1 MRLSCPSLP
10 AVERCCCWLPGLAL
24 ALWMAGCGQAPASRV
39 PETATSRS
47 ETSGAAAGGPS
58 TNGSTAVATGNAPAS
73 GQPETRAAALGES
86 ATATGPATSTVPDE
100 GDEETTAQSQA
111 DQPDRAVA
119 AEAAN
124 RAGVGDATEGVAAEP
139 ADSDGNSDDAADG
152 DLLALQ
158 QTRAGARAPGAINPK
173 DRTAGGRYQFRRL
186 HDPNG
191 IGKFYLGRE
200 IAHVMGFAGAPW
212 LERPER
218 EREEATSR
226 MIKALDL
233 KPGMT
238 VADIGA
244 GSGVITVLMAKEVL
258 PGGRVVAVD
267 VQQEMLDLLADKLK
281 SQQVENVDLLLGT
294 AKSPRLEPES
304 IDLALMVDVYHEL
317 EFPYEML
324 LELSRAMKP
333 GGRVVF
339 VEFRLEDPDVPIKL
353 VHKMSQAQVKREL
366 SPPELQLRFKENI
379 GVLPWQHVVV
389 FEKVGPDGGFPQP
402 VNTQPETTPKSTPD
416 QALENVRLPEGF
428 RASLFAAEPA
438 VRQPIAI
445 CTDERGRLWVAENYS
460 YAESSVNFD
469 RAQRD
474 RIVILEDADGDGVH
488 DSRRVFWDEGQL
500 LTSVEVGFGGVF
512 VLCAPKLLF
521 IPDLDRDD
529 IPDGPPVTLLDGFD
543 DGPVRHNIVNG
554 LKWGPDGWLYGRH
567 GILATSQVGPPG
579 ATPSQRTRL
588 NCGVWR
594 YEPISRRFE
603 VVAHGTTNPWGHDW
617 NDHGE
622 LFFIN
627 TVIGHLWHVI
637 PGAHFR
643 RMYGSDFNPRTYQ
656 LIEQTADHFHWD
668 TREAWSDIRKG
679 VTDTTSAAGGG
690 HAHSGLM
697 LYLGDNWPAEY
708 RDSVLTV
715 NLHGRRLNRDVLE
728 RDAAGYTARHR
739 PDMVFFDDQWF
750 RGIDLLYGPDGG
762 VFVADW
768 SDIGEC
774 HENDGVHRDSGRIF
788 KITHGVPK
796 PGTVARDL
804 GGLDSRELAELCLQA
819 NDWYVRQARRLLR
832 ERAVRGDTDLQPA
845 ADRLRE
851 IFATHADVTRRLRAM
866 WALWGMGQLKEPD
879 LLAAVRDPDE
889 HVAAWAVRFLVDT
902 PPSAAAVA
910 ALVEVAETTS
920 GGLTLLHLAGALQR
934 LELSDRLPLANRL
947 VRRHEFAGDRAYPL
961 MIWYGLEPA
970 VPGRESEPW
979 VELLRAVRV
988 PVVGRLLSRR
998 LTEEIDA
1005 RPELLD
1011 SLVGLLLAPAD
1022 TLAGNGREDVLT
1034 GIADGLRGRRQAKAP
1049 ARWSE
1054 VAAALGPDASPA
1066 LGERVRELSVVFGD
1080 GRAADELKALVK
1092 DSTVDPAARR
1102 QALAALAE
1110 SRVEGL
1116 AELALS
1122 QLGDRAVDTAAMRA
1136 LASVE
1141 HPEAAARILGVMG
1154 RLDAESRQ
1162 TAIEA
1167 LVARPA
1173 SSTALLNAVAAG
1185 QIRRNEVTAYHARQ
1199 IRSFGDATLT
1209 ARLAEVWGETRETP
1223 AEKQALLERYRGVLT
1238 PDAVASANLS
1248 AGRAVFNKVCA
1259 SCHVLYGQGK
1269 NAGPDLTGGNRRN
1282 LDYLLEN
1289 VVDPSGSVAADFRL
1303 SVIELQ
1309 DGRVINGVVV
1319 ERSAATLVVQAA
1331 SERLTIPANEVVEI
1345 RQTAES
1351 LMPEGLLTNLTEAE
1365 VRDLVGYLQSTAQVP
1380 LPASETP

>member
-1 MRLSCPSLP
+1 MAADEADPEADG
-10 AVERCCCWLPGLAL
+10 AV
-24 ALWMAGCGQAPASRV
+24 
-39 PETATSRS
+39 
-47 ETSGAAAGGPS
+47 AGG
-58 TNGSTAVATGNAPAS
+58 GDDGAP
-73 GQPETRAAALGES
+73 
-86 ATATGPATSTVPDE
+86 
-100 GDEETTAQSQA
+100 
-111 DQPDRAVA
+111 
-119 AEAAN
+119 
-124 RAGVGDATEGVAAEP
+124 
-139 ADSDGNSDDAADG
+139 DG

-158 QTRAGARAPGAINPK
+158 QTRAGGRTPGAINPK

-191 IGKFYLGRE
+191 IGKFYMGRE

-226 MIKALDL
+226 MIEALDL

-244 GSGVITVLMAKEVL
+244 GSGVITVLMAKQVL

-281 SQQVENVDLLLGT
+281 VQQVENVDLLLGT
-294 AKSPRLEPES
+294 AKSPRLDPES

-389 FEKVGPDGGFPQP
+389 FEKVGPDGGFPKP
-402 VNTQPETTPKSTPD
+402 VNTQPETTPKTTPD

-428 RASLFAAEPA
+428 RASVFASEPD

-460 YAESSVNFD
+460 YAESAVNFD

-474 RIVILEDADGDGVH
+474 RIVILEDTDGDGVH
-488 DSRRVFWDEGQL
+488 DSRRVFWDEGRL

-512 VLCAPKLLF
+512 VLCAPQLLF

-739 PDMVFFDDQWF
+739 PDLVFFDDPWF

-788 KITHGVPK
+788 KITHGVPRRAD
-796 PGTVARDL
+796 VAQDL
-804 GGLDSRELAELCLQA
+804 GTLDSRELAELCLQA

-832 ERAVRGDTDLQPA
+832 ERAVRGDTDLGPA
-845 ADRLRE
+845 VDRLRALL
-851 IFATHADVTRRLRAM
+851 ATHKDVTRRLRAM

-879 LLAAVRDPDE
+879 LLTALRDPDE
-889 HVAAWAVRFLVDT
+889 HIASWAVRFLVDT
-902 PPSAAAVA
+902 PPSAPTVA

-934 LELSDRLPLANRL
+934 LEVSDRLPLANRL
-947 VRRHEFAGDRAYPL
+947 VRRHEFATDRAYPL

-970 VPGRESEPW
+970 VPGPQSEPW
-979 VELLRAVRV
+979 GELLRAARV

-1011 SLVGLLLAPAD
+1011 SLVGLLLAPPD
-1022 TLAGNGREDVLT
+1022 TLPGGGREEILT
-1034 GIADGLRGRRQAKAP
+1034 GIADGLRGRRQAQAP

-1054 VAAALGPDASPA
+1054 VAAALGPDANPA
-1066 LGERVRELSVVFGD
+1066 LGER
-1080 GRAADELKALVK
+1080 
-1092 DSTVDPAARR
+1092 
-1102 QALAALAE
+1102 
-1110 SRVEGL
+1110 
-1116 AELALS
+1116 
-1122 QLGDRAVDTAAMRA
+1122 
-1136 LASVE
+1136 
-1141 HPEAAARILGVMG
+1141 
-1154 RLDAESRQ
+1154 
-1162 TAIEA
+1162 
-1167 LVARPA
+1167 
-1173 SSTALLNAVAAG
+1173 
-1185 QIRRNEVTAYHARQ
+1185 
-1199 IRSFGDATLT
+1199 
-1209 ARLAEVWGETRETP
+1209 
-1223 AEKQALLERYRGVLT
+1223 
-1238 PDAVASANLS
+1238 
-1248 AGRAVFNKVCA
+1248 
-1259 SCHVLYGQGK
+1259 
-1269 NAGPDLTGGNRRN
+1269 
-1282 LDYLLEN
+1282 
-1289 VVDPSGSVAADFRL
+1289 
-1303 SVIELQ
+1303 
-1309 DGRVINGVVV
+1309 
-1319 ERSAATLVVQAA
+1319 
-1331 SERLTIPANEVVEI
+1331 
-1345 RQTAES
+1345 
-1351 LMPEGLLTNLTEAE
+1351 
-1365 VRDLVGYLQSTAQVP
+1365 
-1380 LPASETP
+1380 